1 LSLGNMWS
9 KFPSFFLHFF
19 PLSSIVFHL
28 SFFSRFWNSFNL
40 VLCLL
45 TKCVLYVHVLDTI
58 LVGLTSKQD
67 CKNDCQRA

>member
-9 KFPSFFLHFF
+9 EFPSFFLRFF
-19 PLSSIVFHL
+19 SLNSIVFHL

-45 TKCVLYVHVLDTI
+45 TKCVFCTSMC
-58 LVGLTSKQD
+58 LTQFSLG
-67 CKNDCQRA
+67 